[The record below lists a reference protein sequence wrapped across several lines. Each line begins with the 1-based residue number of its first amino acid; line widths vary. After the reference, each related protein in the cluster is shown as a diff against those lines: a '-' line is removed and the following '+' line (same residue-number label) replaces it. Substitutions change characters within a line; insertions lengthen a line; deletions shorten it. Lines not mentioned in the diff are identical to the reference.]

1 MPNRIP
7 KRELNDFFTMKSP
20 TPKTLNPTK
29 WVVKA
34 HLFLLVRL
42 IEQLTNSK
50 PFVDKETFVQVELRV
65 NTYLINC
72 EEWMDE

>member
-7 KRELNDFFTMKSP
+7 KRELNDFFKMKSP

-29 WVVKA
+29 WVVRA

-42 IEQLTNSK
+42 IEQLTDWPMYGQGNLFK
-50 PFVDKETFVQVELRV
+50 L
-65 NTYLINC
+65 N
-72 EEWMDE
+72 